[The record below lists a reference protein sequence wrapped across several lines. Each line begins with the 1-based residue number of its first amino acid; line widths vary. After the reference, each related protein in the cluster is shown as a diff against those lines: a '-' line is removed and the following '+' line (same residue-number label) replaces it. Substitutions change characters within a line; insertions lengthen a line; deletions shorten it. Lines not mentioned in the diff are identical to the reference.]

1 MWQLQSWHCCL
12 RLHVARCTFAYLTA
26 AAKCMKI
33 IKIIINI
40 NCTRKYERLNAKK
53 LCLLV
58 ILFVAC
64 CCCTPMADVVAS
76 RFFFS
81 FILLHCC
88 TPLGTL
94 RNFLFATT
102 CQSRTLRFI
111 VMAEMLLGTATRTTV
126 IWLQQLLIMLGQ
138 AVAIA
143 TATAISYCLAR
154 ALHINSVD
162 GRIQWTWSTWH
173 TNSKMLN
180 STTTPADYLVIYL
193 TYYQI

>member
-1 MWQLQSWHCCL
+1 MFIGYTFCCL
-12 RLHVARCTFAYLTA
+12 LLLHTDGW
-26 AAKCMKI
+26 
-33 IKIIINI
+33 
-40 NCTRKYERLNAKK
+40 
-53 LCLLV
+53 
-58 ILFVAC
+58 C
-64 CCCTPMADVVAS
+64 CCFAFLFFASLVA
-76 RFFFS
+76 
-81 FILLHCC
+81 LLHAARYASEFSLCNHMSITNSAVYC
-88 TPLGTL
+88 YGWNVAGT
-94 RNFLFATT
+94 T
-102 CQSRTLRFI
+102 
-111 VMAEMLLGTATRTTV
+111 TRTTV